1 MEFVCW
7 ISSYI
12 GFLESVWWRWGELG
26 MEFVI
31 FTICLGGI
39 LIFFCLLW
47 WMGVMVFWMR
57 LLFVNDFIIG
67 ELLSSFLWIFWFI
80 RVMVVNLLFV
90 VMLFFELIFL
100 RK

>member
-1 MEFVCW
+1 
-7 ISSYI
+7 
-12 GFLESVWWRWGELG
+12 
-26 MEFVI
+26 
-31 FTICLGGI
+31 
-39 LIFFCLLW
+39 
-47 WMGVMVFWMR
+47 MGVMVFWMR